1 MSTYSFVGE
10 DRPDGW
16 SVSVRESEIEAQIE
30 HRLKLKAKIKFKLE
44 YFQLMMMAGRDKE
57 AVETFREIY
66 DLVEKI

>member
-1 MSTYSFVGE
+1 MPTYRIEGE

-16 SVSVRESEIEAQIE
+16 AVKEIEHKLE
-30 HRLKLKAKIKFKLE
+30 LKAQIKFKLE